1 MAHHLRFSIAQPITI
16 VGFTV
21 SSGLLIADLIAL
33 SVSSTYQLPADSPA
47 ASAAHHALT
56 SAFYYAIMAAAIYL
70 IIASL
75 MCLTVWGAYKGHYAR
90 HFNLT
95 AAQRTLMLQT
105 MSFFTYLLLGALVF
119 SHVEKWE
126 YLDAVYWAD
135 VTLLT
140 VGLGDYSYVAL
151 GTRHVK
157 SKLTKDNTDRALTWA
172 VRCSS
177 LSPLVALSSSVW
189 SLAQSEP
196 WSWSEDRRRSRHA

>member
-47 ASAAHHALT
+47 APAAHHALT

-90 HFNLT
+90 HFKLT

-140 VGLGDYSYVAL
+140 VGLGDYAYVAL
-151 GTRHVK
+151 DTRYAK
-157 SKLTKDNTDRALTWA
+157 LRLTKYNVDQALTWA
-172 VRCSS
+172 DRYLF
-177 LSPLVALSSSVW
+177 LSPLVASSSSVW
-189 SLAQSEP
+189 SLAQYEP
-196 WSWSEDRRRSRHA
+196 WSWSEDKRRSQHA